1 MSCSDKGKASI
12 MHDKRAKD
20 TLSAW
25 DAFIC
30 DSAEFPSHQTPNFR
44 DTSSH
49 SVFFFLVTTSYGQG
63 TQMDENKIKF
73 IW

>member
-49 SVFFFLVTTSYGQG
+49 SVFFLFGHNQLWSRDSDG
-63 TQMDENKIKF
+63 
-73 IW
+73 